1 VLHPLFVVTR
11 NRETGN
17 LVKVAR
23 VPSHLGISSGDTAAM
38 PNLSHLIAEGDN
50 ASHMESWIAV
60 EIDLVDEEKRAELV
74 KGISRVLGDV
84 RAAVEDW
91 PKMRTKALEISAD
104 LDRVANRAQIAE
116 LRQAQDLLRWLDDGN
131 FTFLGYREYDLV
143 NESGEDVL

>member
-1 VLHPLFVVTR
+1 MVTR
-11 NRETGN
+11 NRETGD

-38 PNLSHLIAEGDN
+38 PNLSHLIAQGDN

-60 EIDLVDEEKRAELV
+60 EIDLVGEEKRAELV

-91 PKMRTKALEISAD
+91 PKMRTKALEIAAD
-104 LDRVANRAQIAE
+104 LAGWPTRRRLPSCARPRTCSAGSMTGTSPSSATAN
-116 LRQAQDLLRWLDDGN
+116 
-131 FTFLGYREYDLV
+131 TT
-143 NESGEDVL
+143 S